1 MLQFDAQVGV
11 VLAGEV
17 SHVLDGPF
25 ADLTPLPCELD
36 DIVQVNITRGS
47 GGEGPPPG
55 EGRPG
60 IRPRETTTDWDMLQT
75 LKGLRLWDSLPENIQ
90 KETDKAS
97 FKKRIATHPL

>member
-17 SHVLDGPF
+17 PHVLDGPF

-36 DIVQVNITRGS
+36 DIVQINVTRGS

-75 LKGLRLWDSLPENIQ
+75 LKWYLHLSDRTLACIGHTVPI
-90 KETDKAS
+90 
-97 FKKRIATHPL
+97 IH